1 MNLAMISYFTIV
13 GGYGS
18 AALAAYTVG
27 VRVLAFSWIPG
38 TGFSTAAS
46 TLVGQALGAGNP
58 RAATRAGWRAV
69 RLALGF
75 SLALGAV
82 CAVGREWLGGLFTP
96 DASVIQA
103 LGPFM
108 LILAVSQPLLGL
120 HFTLAGALRGAGDT
134 VTPLLAAAFGN
145 WAFRVPLAALGS
157 AALHLD
163 LVWIWGALFF
173 DHLARAIWLG
183 IAFRRGRWSR
193 KQLAT
198 RGAA

>member
-1 MNLAMISYFTIV
+1 M
-13 GGYGS
+13 
-18 AALAAYTVG
+18 G

-46 TLVGQALGAGNP
+46 TLVGQALGAENP
-58 RAATRAGWRAV
+58 QAAARSGWRAV

-75 SLALGAV
+75 SLVLGVA
-82 CAVGREWLGGLFTP
+82 CAFGREPLARLFTA
-96 DASVIQA
+96 DAGVIQA

-108 LILAVSQPLLGL
+108 LILAVSQPLLGF

-134 VTPLLAAAFGN
+134 VTPLFAAAFGN
-145 WAFRVPLAALGS
+145 WGFRVPLAAIGS

-163 LVWIWGALFF
+163 LVWVWGALFF

-183 IAFRRGRWSR
+183 IAFRRGRWR
-193 KQLAT
+193 AKKLVK